1 MNNWLRLQ
9 CLDLGGVKET
19 IMHSAVERTCYT
31 GAFKRAL
38 RQYTLGKWMVLANI
52 VGQNASGGS
61 AAFNMI

>member
-1 MNNWLRLQ
+1 MLVFGGG
-9 CLDLGGVKET
+9 GGVRKKLSCT
-19 IMHSAVERTCYT
+19 HSAFECPYYT

-61 AAFNMI
+61 AAFNII